1 MRISMMMTAAAIVAL
16 VPAAAMAQVS
26 YNSSPAAGWQF
37 GTGNNYSPSN
47 TAVLN
52 TDGGDQLFLR
62 WHVTYEN
69 APASSNTGVYQ
80 FTSDQFDLANNHSLS
95 FDWGFDASHEQS
107 QAGYPATLTITD
119 LGAHT
124 TVSYNAY
131 DPLGFGADF
140 FNDNYS
146 SGGVVENSARLSFP
160 FVLGGLFDPNANDTY
175 KVTLT
180 VGGLTGGTQSL
191 TTFAQVGTGAGA
203 VPEPAS
209 WAMMLGGFG
218 LVGGAMRRRKAAV
231 RFA

>member
-1 MRISMMMTAAAIVAL
+1 MRVSTMMAAAAIVAL
-16 VPAAAMAQVS
+16 TPASAMAQVA
-26 YNSSPAAGWQF
+26 YNSAPAAGWQF
-37 GTGNNYSPSN
+37 GTGNNYSPAN

-52 TDGGDQLFLR
+52 TDAGDQLFLR
-62 WHVTYEN
+62 WHVTYDT
-69 APASSNTGVYQ
+69 APASSNAGVYQ
-80 FTSDQFDLANNHSLS
+80 YTSDQFDLANNKSLS
-95 FDWGFDASHEQS
+95 FDWGFDASNEQS
-107 QAGYPATLTITD
+107 QAGFPATLTITD

-131 DPLGFGADF
+131 DPLNFGANF

-146 SGGVVENSARLSFP
+146 QGGVVENSARLSFP
-160 FVLGGLFDPNANDTY
+160 FVLGNMFDPNANDTY
-175 KVTLT
+175 RVTLT

-191 TTFAQVGTGAGA
+191 TTYAQVGSGAGA